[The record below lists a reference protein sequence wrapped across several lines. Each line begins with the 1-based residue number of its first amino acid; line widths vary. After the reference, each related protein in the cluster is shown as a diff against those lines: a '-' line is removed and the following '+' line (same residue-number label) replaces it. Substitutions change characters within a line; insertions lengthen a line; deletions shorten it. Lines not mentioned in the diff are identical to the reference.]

1 MIDLDTA
8 RQRLLEPLA
17 LLPSER
23 IRLNQALGRVATDK
37 VCSEIHLP
45 RFDNSAMD
53 GYAVR
58 AEDTTKASAESPV
71 TLQLIGEAPA
81 GQVFAG
87 ELIPGTTVRLF
98 TGSQLPKG
106 ANAVVMQE
114 DVERCSPSSIR
125 LREPTTPWESVRFQG
140 EDVQAGA
147 SVMTPGTRLS
157 IGHIALLAACGIES
171 VMVSRQPRVALLTTG
186 TELRPPGAHLE
197 PGEIYESNSVALG
210 SLVQRAGGIPLPQPH
225 IVDDRRAISEA
236 LRAAFDQADVVL
248 TAGGASVGDH
258 DLVRNALTDIGGSV
272 EFWRIAM
279 KPGKPFF
286 YGRWMGKT
294 LLGVPGNPVSAV
306 VTALLLVH
314 PALRQLQGDADVSPP
329 HTRGLLAEPVVN
341 RDKRRHFVRVQIDSA
356 GQVRLAGIQASH
368 VLSSLALAS
377 GVMDVPPETTLPSG
391 TMVAVYHLA

>member
-8 RQRLLEPLA
+8 RQRLLKLLVPL
-17 LLPSER
+17 PTER
-23 IRLNQALGRVATDK
+23 IKLNQALGRVAADA
-37 VCSEIHLP
+37 VCSAIHLP

-81 GQVFAG
+81 GCVFAG
-87 ELIPGTTVRLF
+87 ELIPGTSVRVF
-98 TGSQLPKG
+98 TGSPLPKG

-114 DVERCSPSSIR
+114 DIERYSSSCIR
-125 LREPTTPWESVRFQG
+125 VREAITPWESVRFQG
-140 EDVQAGA
+140 EDVKLGA
-147 SVMTPGTRLS
+147 SVITPGTRVS
-157 IGHIALLAACGIES
+157 IGHIALLAACGIDSLE
-171 VMVSRQPRVALLTTG
+171 VRRQPRVALLTTG
-186 TELRPPGAHLE
+186 TELRPPGTLLG

-210 SLVQRAGGIPLPQPH
+210 SLVQRAGGIPVPQPH
-225 IVDDRRAISEA
+225 VGDDRRAIAAA
-236 LRAAFDQADVVL
+236 LRTAFEKADVVL

-258 DLVRNALTDIGGSV
+258 DLVRDALTDIGGSV

-286 YGRWMGKT
+286 HGRWLGKT

-306 VTALLLVH
+306 VTALMLVH

-329 HTRGLLAEPVVN
+329 QTRGLLVEPVVN
-341 RDKRRHFVRVQIDSA
+341 RDKRRHFMRVQVDAA
-356 GQVRLAGIQASH
+356 GRVCLTGVQASH
-368 VLSSLALAS
+368 VLSSLARAN

-391 TMVAVYHLA
+391 TMVTVYHLA